1 MTLIKKPFR
10 KVFAMLLAVSV
21 IGCTTPNAV
30 TIATTEKLLQ
40 HELNSSGLE
49 LKSFELSSGDTLVYA
64 DNNNTSGKPLL
75 LVHGF
80 GGNIHNFARIAE
92 EFKEY
97 HVIIPDL
104 LGFGDSDKPLN
115 ADYSADAQAK
125 RLHELMQAKGMAND
139 LHLGGNSM
147 GGSISV
153 AYAALYPEE
162 VGSVWLIDSGG
173 FWSVGISDS
182 LQDATLED
190 NPLLIDSYADFER
203 LTELVMSKPPYI
215 PTSVKAVLAQERI
228 ENRQLESKII
238 VQVIEDNVEEK
249 ATVIAQHNIPTLV
262 VWGEEDKVIKPE
274 TAAYIATI
282 IPQAKVIM
290 MPGVGH
296 VPVLEAVKSSAE
308 DYKQFRE
315 SIN

>member
-1 MTLIKKPFR
+1 MQLLKKGL
-10 KVFAMLLAVSV
+10 VALLAITVM
-21 IGCTTPNAV
+21 GCTTPNSF

-92 EFKEY
+92 EFSEY

-104 LGFGDSDKPLN
+104 LGFGDSDKPMDK
-115 ADYSADAQAK
+115 DYRADAQAK
-125 RLHELMQAKGMAND
+125 RLHELVTANGMATN
-139 LHLGGNSM
+139 LHIGGNSM
-147 GGSISV
+147 GGSIAV

-162 VGSVWLIDSGG
+162 VASVWLIDSAG
-173 FWSVGISDS
+173 FWSVGVPKS
-182 LQDATLED
+182 LEGATLD
-190 NPLLIDSYADFER
+190 NNPLLISSYDDFDR
-203 LTELVMSKPPYI
+203 LTDLVMYDPPYI
-215 PTSVKAVLAQERI
+215 PTTVKAVLAQQRI
-228 ENRQLESKII
+228 ENRALESKILAQI
-238 VQVIEDNVEEK
+238 IEDSVEEK
-249 ATVIAQHNIPTLV
+249 AKIIAQYNIPTLV
-262 VWGEEDKVIKPE
+262 TWGEEDSVIKPE
-274 TAAYIATI
+274 TAAYIKTI

-290 MPGVGH
+290 MPKVGH

-308 DYKQFRE
+308 DYKNFRQ
-315 SIN
+315 SIK